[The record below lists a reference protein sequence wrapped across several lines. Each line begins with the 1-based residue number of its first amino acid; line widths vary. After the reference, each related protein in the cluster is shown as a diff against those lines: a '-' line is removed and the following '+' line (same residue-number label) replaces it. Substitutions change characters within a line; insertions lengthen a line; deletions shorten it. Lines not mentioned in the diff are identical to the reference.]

1 MRVINT
7 LLIVSLSVVM
17 IGGAAAFSVPDLY
30 SMPILNSLKPNTA
43 LETPQVS
50 ADVPAETADGPF
62 TLSLSGNVYL
72 DKIPVNGAEV
82 SVYLNGR
89 YMART
94 TAGDLYMFKVPGV
107 QIGDTIRV
115 DATYQGYTGSETAIV
130 KFKNMY
136 QDVYVKTDRSFIRT
150 ALEMLPNSEDM
161 QDSQQ
166 TSTQQSEQPAS
177 TGSSGN
183 TETSTSNADAG
194 QLTKQIWG
202 DTSSVLGN
210 TLNQFKSGL

>member
-1 MRVINT
+1 MRVTNT
-7 LLIVSLSVVM
+7 LLLVSLLVVM
-17 IGGAAAFSVPDLY
+17 IGGIAAFSVPNLF
-30 SMPILNSLKPNTA
+30 SMPMLNSLKPNTA
-43 LETPQVS
+43 IDASQLST
-50 ADVPAETADGPF
+50 DVPAETADGPF

-82 SVYLNGR
+82 AVYLNGR
-89 YMART
+89 FMAKT

-115 DATYQGYTGSETAIV
+115 DATYQGYKGSETAVV

-150 ALEMLPNSEDM
+150 ALEMLPNSTTM

-166 TSTQQSEQPAS
+166 QSTQQAQQPVS
-177 TGSSGN
+177 TGSTDNSGM
-183 TETSTSNADAG
+183 STSSADAG

-202 DTSSVLGN
+202 DTSNVLGN
-210 TLNQFKSGL
+210 TLGQFQAGL